1 MKRKPL
7 LITLILFVLA
17 ALLAAVSGPLSG
29 AIELPA
35 ALKKFALPLL
45 LGVAFLSGLIAFL
58 LYSLQEQTKPHEL
71 TPSQQNRQLLLARVR
86 EFWITG
92 VLEQSLHGAALIALG
107 LSKQSN
113 VLANPRHLLF
123 EQTNQSPHMLPVG
136 TSITQAYDKE
146 APGELLILGEP
157 GSGKTTLLLELAR
170 DLLSR
175 AEGDKDHP
183 MPVVFNL
190 SSWAVKRQPLT
201 DWLIEELNTKYQVP
215 CKIGRAWVD
224 DDQIL
229 PLLDGLDEVALAY
242 RAACVE
248 GINAFH
254 KDHGLL
260 PLVVCS
266 RSADHLAL
274 KQPVLLHSTVVV
286 QPLTEQ
292 QIDEYLSSAGEQ
304 MEAVRMALSED
315 SVLRELV
322 TTPLWLNVLTLAY
335 HGVSVKD
342 LVAAGSLEDRRR
354 HLFNDY
360 VMAMLP
366 PRGAE
371 TRYTQQQTMHWLTWL
386 ARQMAHYSQTEFYI
400 ERMQPDWLP
409 DNKRQD
415 YRGVLSLVFGL
426 IFGLLTG
433 LVFGLLNGLAVGL
446 EDGLVG
452 VLVGVLIFGLRKE
465 IKPAEHITWSWQ
477 KVRKRLGCGVVFGLV
492 FGLLFVLV
500 GRLVGGLGFVLGFGL
515 VGVLVG
521 GLSGEMLD
529 THKLDMPNRGI
540 WRSARYG
547 LISGLVVV
555 LGFVLVGGLFFGQFP
570 ATHYGLLFELV
581 VVLFLGLFLG
591 LLLGLSLGGAA
602 FMQHFILR
610 WFFWRAGSLPWNYPR
625 FLDYAAERIL
635 LHKVGGGY
643 IFVHRL
649 LLEYFATLDDASIL
663 SHGGAK
669 HL

>member
-1 MKRKPL
+1 MKQKPL

-45 LGVAFLSGLIAFL
+45 LSVAILSGLIAFL
-58 LYSLQEQTKPHEL
+58 LYFLQEKTEPREL
-71 TPSQQNRQLLLARVR
+71 TSSQQNRQRLIARVH

-123 EQTNQSPHMLPVG
+123 EQTNQSSHMLPVS
-136 TSITQAYDKE
+136 TRITQAYDK
-146 APGELLILGEP
+146 ALGELLILGEP

-175 AEGDKDHP
+175 AEGDKEHP

-201 DWLIEELNTKYQVP
+201 DWLVEELNTKYQVP
-215 CKIGRAWVD
+215 RKLGRAWVD
-224 DDQIL
+224 AEQVL

-248 GINAFH
+248 AINAFH

-292 QIDEYLSSAGEQ
+292 QIDEYLSGAREQ

-335 HGVSVKD
+335 HGESVKD

-354 HLFNDY
+354 RLFNNY

-366 PRGAE
+366 PWGAE
-371 TRYTQQQTMHWLTWL
+371 TRYMQQQTLHWLTWL
-386 ARQMAHYSQTEFYI
+386 ARQMDQHSQTEFYI
-400 ERMQPDWLP
+400 EWMSSDWLP
-409 DNKRQD
+409 DSGSRAACHD
-415 YRGVLSLVFGL
+415 VERLVVGL
-426 IFGLLTG
+426 LGGLPTLVIFGLLFGLIAGLLFGLIASVIFGLLGGRLFAMMGIWRNIGIRDG
-433 LVFGLLNGLAVGL
+433 LVAELLIGTQGGLLFGRSGEKLAKHSLVTPNQGIWLSGRNGLLNGLVAGLLGGLIAGPSVGPSI
-446 EDGLVG
+446 ETSV
-452 VLVGVLIFGLRKE
+452 
-465 IKPAEHITWSWQ
+465 
-477 KVRKRLGCGVVFGLV
+477 
-492 FGLLFVLV
+492 GLLFVLLA
-500 GRLVGGLGFVLGFGL
+500 LV
-515 VGVLVG
+515 
-521 GLSGEMLD
+521 
-529 THKLDMPNRGI
+529 I
-540 WRSARYG
+540 
-547 LISGLVVV
+547 
-555 LGFVLVGGLFFGQFP
+555 GGLFFG
-570 ATHYGLLFELV
+570 LE
-581 VVLFLGLFLG
+581 
-591 LLLGLSLGGAA
+591 SGGRV
-602 FMQHFILR
+602 FFQHFVLR
-610 WFFWRAGSLPWNYPR
+610 WFLWRAGSMPWNYVR

-635 LHKVGGGY
+635 LRKVGGGY

-649 LLEYFATLDDASIL
+649 LLEYFATLDDVSIP
-663 SHGGAK
+663 SHGGARRGGRP
-669 HL
+669 